1 MSDFEYKCVFFRRG
15 GPMPDYRIY
24 KFNEIVPDQ
33 DLRNATLIL
42 GNGSSIAVNS
52 SFSYTNLFEKACND
66 SILNQISKDLFETL
80 ATTDFEL
87 VMNKLRQ
94 AYIINK
100 VLQLDSGDVAL
111 HTYNNIRQSLIKT
124 IKEIHVQY
132 ADAAFRIDSIRK
144 FLEKFKTVISLNYDL
159 LVYWAIMASNDRKPY
174 KMKDCFTNHIDGNL
188 GFEYDIEKLRE
199 TYGDVSDPTLVFYPH
214 GNLILASNENN
225 DELKIRIRND
235 TNLFDAIGDKWEH
248 NYVPLFVSEGSSE
261 QKLKAIRR
269 STYLNFI
276 YENVLSHLE
285 PTVIIYGWKLAEQ
298 EQHLIK
304 KIFSNNKISNV
315 YISMYL
321 ESNPEPID
329 EQERI
334 VSMLNRENGNMNIK
348 FFDAASKNCWC
359 NL

>member
-1 MSDFEYKCVFFRRG
+1 
-15 GPMPDYRIY
+15 MPDYSIY
-24 KFNEIVPDQ
+24 EFNELVTDQ
-33 DLRNATLIL
+33 ELGNATLIL
-42 GNGSSIAVNS
+42 GDGASMAVSS
-52 SFSYTNLFEKACND
+52 SFSYTNLFGKACND
-66 SILNQISKDLFETL
+66 SILNQTSKNLFETL
-80 ATTDFEL
+80 QTTDFEL

-94 AYIINK
+94 AYIINE
-100 VLQLDSGDVAL
+100 VLQLDTDNVAL
-111 HTYNNIRQSLIKT
+111 HTYDNIRQSLIKT

-132 ADAAFRIDSIRK
+132 ADAIFQIDNIRK

-159 LVYWAIMASNDRKPY
+159 LIYWAIMASNDRKPY

-199 TYGDVSDPTLVFYPH
+199 PYNGGPDPTLVFYPH

-225 DELKIRIRND
+225 DELKIRINNN
-235 TNLFDAIGDKWEH
+235 TNLFDAIGEKWKQK
-248 NYVPLFVSEGSSE
+248 YVPLFVSEGSSE

-269 STYLNFI
+269 STYLNFV

-321 ESNPEPID
+321 GSNPEPID
-329 EQERI
+329 EQKRI
-334 VSMLNRENGNMNIK
+334 ASMLKRENRTMNIK

-359 NL
+359 NF

>member
-1 MSDFEYKCVFFRRG
+1 
-15 GPMPDYRIY
+15 MPDYSIY
-24 KFNEIVPDQ
+24 EFNELVTDQ
-33 DLRNATLIL
+33 ELGNATLIL
-42 GNGSSIAVNS
+42 GNGASMAVSS
-52 SFSYTNLFEKACND
+52 SFSYTNLFGKACND
-66 SILNQISKDLFETL
+66 SILNQTSKNLFETL
-80 ATTDFEL
+80 QTTDFEL

-94 AYIINK
+94 AYIINE
-100 VLQLDSGDVAL
+100 VLQLDTDNVAL
-111 HTYNNIRQSLIKT
+111 HTYDNIRQSLIKT

-132 ADAAFRIDSIRK
+132 ADAIFQIDNIRK

-159 LVYWAIMASNDRKPY
+159 LIYWAIMASNDRKPY

-199 TYGDVSDPTLVFYPH
+199 PYNGGPDPTLVFYPH

-225 DELKIRIRND
+225 DELKIRINNN
-235 TNLFDAIGDKWEH
+235 TNLFDAIGEKWKQK
-248 NYVPLFVSEGSSE
+248 YVPLFVSEGSSE

-269 STYLNFI
+269 STYLNFV

-321 ESNPEPID
+321 GSNTEPID
-329 EQERI
+329 EQKRI
-334 VSMLNRENGNMNIK
+334 ASMLKRENRTMNIK

-359 NL
+359 NF

>member
-1 MSDFEYKCVFFRRG
+1 
-15 GPMPDYRIY
+15 MPDYSIY
-24 KFNEIVPDQ
+24 EFNELVTDQ
-33 DLRNATLIL
+33 ELGNATLIL
-42 GNGSSIAVNS
+42 GNGASMAVSS
-52 SFSYTNLFEKACND
+52 SFSYTNLFGKACND
-66 SILNQISKDLFETL
+66 SILNQTSKNLFETL
-80 ATTDFEL
+80 QTTDFEL

-94 AYIINK
+94 AYIINE
-100 VLQLDSGDVAL
+100 VLQLDTDNVAL
-111 HTYNNIRQSLIKT
+111 HTYDNIRQSLIKT

-132 ADAAFRIDSIRK
+132 ADAIFQIDNIRK
-144 FLEKFKTVISLNYDL
+144 FLEKFKTVISLNDDL
-159 LVYWAIMASNDRKPY
+159 LIYWAIMASNDRKPY

-199 TYGDVSDPTLVFYPH
+199 PYNGGPDPTLVFYPH

-225 DELKIRIRND
+225 DELKIRINNN
-235 TNLFDAIGDKWEH
+235 TNLFDAIGEKWKQK
-248 NYVPLFVSEGSSE
+248 YVPLFVSEGSSE

-269 STYLNFI
+269 STYLNFV

-321 ESNPEPID
+321 GSNPEPID
-329 EQERI
+329 EQKRI
-334 VSMLNRENGNMNIK
+334 ASMLKRENRTMNIK

-359 NL
+359 NF

>member
-1 MSDFEYKCVFFRRG
+1 
-15 GPMPDYRIY
+15 MPDYSIY
-24 KFNEIVPDQ
+24 EFNELVTDQ
-33 DLRNATLIL
+33 ELGNATLIL
-42 GNGSSIAVNS
+42 GNGASMAVSS
-52 SFSYTNLFEKACND
+52 SFSYTNLFGKACND
-66 SILNQISKDLFETL
+66 SILNQTSKNLFETL
-80 ATTDFEL
+80 QTTDFEL

-94 AYIINK
+94 AYIINE
-100 VLQLDSGDVAL
+100 VLQLDTDNVAL
-111 HTYNNIRQSLIKT
+111 HTYDNIRQSLIKT

-132 ADAAFRIDSIRK
+132 ADAIFQIDNIRK

-159 LVYWAIMASNDRKPY
+159 LIYWAIMASNDRKPY

-199 TYGDVSDPTLVFYPH
+199 PYNGGPDPTLVFYPH

-225 DELKIRIRND
+225 DELKIRINNN
-235 TNLFDAIGDKWEH
+235 TNLFDAIGEKWKQK
-248 NYVPLFVSEGSSE
+248 YVPLFVSEGSSE

-269 STYLNFI
+269 STYLNFV

-321 ESNPEPID
+321 GSNPEPID
-329 EQERI
+329 EQKRI
-334 VSMLNRENGNMNIK
+334 ASMLKRENRTMNIK

-359 NL
+359 NAASKNCWCNF

>member
-1 MSDFEYKCVFFRRG
+1 
-15 GPMPDYRIY
+15 MPDYSIY
-24 KFNEIVPDQ
+24 EFNELVTDQ
-33 DLRNATLIL
+33 ELGNATLIL
-42 GNGSSIAVNS
+42 GNGASMAVSS
-52 SFSYTNLFEKACND
+52 SFSYTNLFGKACND
-66 SILNQISKDLFETL
+66 SILNQTSKNLFETL
-80 ATTDFEL
+80 QTTDFEL

-94 AYIINK
+94 AYIINE
-100 VLQLDSGDVAL
+100 VLQLDTDNVAL
-111 HTYNNIRQSLIKT
+111 HTYDNIRQSLIKT

-132 ADAAFRIDSIRK
+132 ADAIFQIDNIRK

-159 LVYWAIMASNDRKPY
+159 LIYWAIMASNDCKPY

-199 TYGDVSDPTLVFYPH
+199 PYNGGPDPTLVFYPH

-225 DELKIRIRND
+225 DELKIRINNN
-235 TNLFDAIGDKWEH
+235 TNLFDAIGEKWKQK
-248 NYVPLFVSEGSSE
+248 YVPLFVSEGSSE

-269 STYLNFI
+269 STYLNFV

-321 ESNPEPID
+321 GSNPEPID
-329 EQERI
+329 EQKRI
-334 VSMLNRENGNMNIK
+334 ASMLKRENRTMNIK

-359 NL
+359 NF

>member
-1 MSDFEYKCVFFRRG
+1 
-15 GPMPDYRIY
+15 MPDYSIY
-24 KFNEIVPDQ
+24 EFNELVTDQ
-33 DLRNATLIL
+33 ELGNATLIL
-42 GNGSSIAVNS
+42 GNGASMAVSS
-52 SFSYTNLFEKACND
+52 SFSYTNLFGKACND
-66 SILNQISKDLFETL
+66 SILNQTSKNLFETL
-80 ATTDFEL
+80 QTTDFEL
-87 VMNKLRQ
+87 VMNKLRK
-94 AYIINK
+94 AYIINE
-100 VLQLDSGDVAL
+100 VLQLDTDNVAL
-111 HTYNNIRQSLIKT
+111 HTYDNIRQSLIKT

-132 ADAAFRIDSIRK
+132 ADAIFQIDNIRK

-159 LVYWAIMASNDRKPY
+159 LIYWAIMASNDRKPY

-199 TYGDVSDPTLVFYPH
+199 PYNGGPDPTLVFYPH

-225 DELKIRIRND
+225 DELKIRINNN
-235 TNLFDAIGDKWEH
+235 TNLFDAIGEKWKQK
-248 NYVPLFVSEGSSE
+248 YVPLFVSEGSSE

-269 STYLNFI
+269 STYLNFV

-321 ESNPEPID
+321 GSNPEPID
-329 EQERI
+329 EQKRI
-334 VSMLNRENGNMNIK
+334 ASMLKRENRTMNIK

-359 NL
+359 NF

>member
-1 MSDFEYKCVFFRRG
+1 
-15 GPMPDYRIY
+15 MPDYSIY
-24 KFNEIVPDQ
+24 EFNELVTDQ
-33 DLRNATLIL
+33 ELGDATLIL
-42 GNGSSIAVNS
+42 GNGASMAVSS
-52 SFSYTNLFEKACND
+52 SFSYTNLFGKACND
-66 SILNQISKDLFETL
+66 SILNQTSKNLFETL
-80 ATTDFEL
+80 QTTDFEL

-94 AYIINK
+94 AYIINE
-100 VLQLDSGDVAL
+100 VLQLDTDNVAL
-111 HTYNNIRQSLIKT
+111 HTYDNIRQSLIKT

-132 ADAAFRIDSIRK
+132 ADAIFQIDNIRK

-159 LVYWAIMASNDRKPY
+159 LIYWAIMASNDRKPY

-199 TYGDVSDPTLVFYPH
+199 PYNGGPDPTLVFYPH

-225 DELKIRIRND
+225 DELKIRINNN
-235 TNLFDAIGDKWEH
+235 TNLFDAIGEKWKQK
-248 NYVPLFVSEGSSE
+248 YVPLFVSEGSSE

-269 STYLNFI
+269 STYLNFV

-321 ESNPEPID
+321 GSNPEPID
-329 EQERI
+329 EQKRI
-334 VSMLNRENGNMNIK
+334 ASMLKRENRTMNIK

-359 NL
+359 NF

>member
-1 MSDFEYKCVFFRRG
+1 
-15 GPMPDYRIY
+15 MPDYSIY
-24 KFNEIVPDQ
+24 EFNELVTDQ
-33 DLRNATLIL
+33 ELGNATLIL
-42 GNGSSIAVNS
+42 GNGASMAVSS
-52 SFSYTNLFEKACND
+52 SFSYTNLFGKACND
-66 SILNQISKDLFETL
+66 SILNQTSKNLFETL
-80 ATTDFEL
+80 QTTDFEL

-94 AYIINK
+94 AYIINE
-100 VLQLDSGDVAL
+100 VLQLDTDNVAL
-111 HTYNNIRQSLIKT
+111 HTYDNIRQSLIKT
-124 IKEIHVQY
+124 KKEIHVQY
-132 ADAAFRIDSIRK
+132 ADAIFQIDNIRK

-159 LVYWAIMASNDRKPY
+159 LIYWAIMASNVRKPY

-199 TYGDVSDPTLVFYPH
+199 PYNGGPDPTLVFYPH

-225 DELKIRIRND
+225 DELKIRINNN
-235 TNLFDAIGDKWEH
+235 TNLFDAIGEKWKQK
-248 NYVPLFVSEGSSE
+248 YVPLFVSEGSSE

-269 STYLNFI
+269 STYLNFV

-321 ESNPEPID
+321 GSNPEPID
-329 EQERI
+329 EQKRI
-334 VSMLNRENGNMNIK
+334 ASMLKRENRTMNIK

-359 NL
+359 NF

>member
-1 MSDFEYKCVFFRRG
+1 
-15 GPMPDYRIY
+15 MPDYSIY
-24 KFNEIVPDQ
+24 EFNELVTDQ
-33 DLRNATLIL
+33 ELGNATLIL
-42 GNGSSIAVNS
+42 GNGASMAVSS
-52 SFSYTNLFEKACND
+52 SFSYTNLFGKACND
-66 SILNQISKDLFETL
+66 SILNQTSKNLFETL
-80 ATTDFEL
+80 QTTDFEL

-94 AYIINK
+94 AYIINE
-100 VLQLDSGDVAL
+100 VLQLDTDNVAL
-111 HTYNNIRQSLIKT
+111 HTYDNIRQSLIKT

-132 ADAAFRIDSIRK
+132 ADAIFQIDNIRK

-159 LVYWAIMASNDRKPY
+159 LIYWAIMASNDRKPY

-188 GFEYDIEKLRE
+188 GFEYDIEKLSE
-199 TYGDVSDPTLVFYPH
+199 PYNGGPDPTLVFYPH

-225 DELKIRIRND
+225 DELKIRINNN
-235 TNLFDAIGDKWEH
+235 TNLFDAIGEKWKQK
-248 NYVPLFVSEGSSE
+248 YVPLFVSEGSSE

-269 STYLNFI
+269 STYLNFV

-321 ESNPEPID
+321 GSNPEPID
-329 EQERI
+329 EQKRI
-334 VSMLNRENGNMNIK
+334 ASMLKRENRTMNIK

-359 NL
+359 NF

>member
-1 MSDFEYKCVFFRRG
+1 
-15 GPMPDYRIY
+15 MPDYSIY
-24 KFNEIVPDQ
+24 EFNELVTDQ
-33 DLRNATLIL
+33 ELGNATLIL
-42 GNGSSIAVNS
+42 GNGASMAVSS
-52 SFSYTNLFEKACND
+52 SFSYTNLFGKACND
-66 SILNQISKDLFETL
+66 SILNQTSKNLFETL
-80 ATTDFEL
+80 QTTDFEL

-94 AYIINK
+94 AYIINE
-100 VLQLDSGDVAL
+100 VLQLDTDNVAL
-111 HTYNNIRQSLIKT
+111 HTYDNIRQSLIKT

-132 ADAAFRIDSIRK
+132 ADAIFQIDNIRK

-159 LVYWAIMASNDRKPY
+159 LIYWAIMASNDRKPY

-199 TYGDVSDPTLVFYPH
+199 TYNGGPDPTLVFYPH

-225 DELKIRIRND
+225 DELKIRINNN
-235 TNLFDAIGDKWEH
+235 TNLFDAIGEKWKQK
-248 NYVPLFVSEGSSE
+248 YVPLFVSEGSSE

-269 STYLNFI
+269 STYLNFV

-321 ESNPEPID
+321 GSNPEPID
-329 EQERI
+329 EQKRI
-334 VSMLNRENGNMNIK
+334 ASMLKRENRTMNIK

-359 NL
+359 NF

>member
-1 MSDFEYKCVFFRRG
+1 
-15 GPMPDYRIY
+15 MPDYSIY
-24 KFNEIVPDQ
+24 EFNELVTDQ
-33 DLRNATLIL
+33 ELGNATLIL
-42 GNGSSIAVNS
+42 GNGASMAVSS
-52 SFSYTNLFEKACND
+52 SFSYTNLFGKACND
-66 SILNQISKDLFETL
+66 SILNQTSKNLFETL
-80 ATTDFEL
+80 QTTDFEL

-94 AYIINK
+94 AYIINE
-100 VLQLDSGDVAL
+100 VLQLDTDNVAL
-111 HTYNNIRQSLIKT
+111 HTYDNIRQSLIKT

-132 ADAAFRIDSIRK
+132 ADAIFQIDNIRK

-159 LVYWAIMASNDRKPY
+159 LIYWAIMASNDRKPY

-199 TYGDVSDPTLVFYPH
+199 PYNGGPDPTLVFYPH

-225 DELKIRIRND
+225 DELKIRINNN
-235 TNLFDAIGDKWEH
+235 TNLFDEIGEKWKQK
-248 NYVPLFVSEGSSE
+248 YVPLFVSEGSSE

-269 STYLNFI
+269 STYLNFV

-321 ESNPEPID
+321 GSNPEPID
-329 EQERI
+329 EQKRI
-334 VSMLNRENGNMNIK
+334 ASMLKRENRTMNIK

-359 NL
+359 NF

>member
-1 MSDFEYKCVFFRRG
+1 
-15 GPMPDYRIY
+15 MPDYSIY
-24 KFNEIVPDQ
+24 EFNELVTDQ
-33 DLRNATLIL
+33 ELGNATLIL
-42 GNGSSIAVNS
+42 GNGASMAVSS
-52 SFSYTNLFEKACND
+52 SFSYTNLFGKACND
-66 SILNQISKDLFETL
+66 SILNQTSKNLFETL
-80 ATTDFEL
+80 QTTDFEL

-94 AYIINK
+94 AYIINE
-100 VLQLDSGDVAL
+100 VLQLDTDNVAL
-111 HTYNNIRQSLIKT
+111 HTYDNIRQSLIKT

-132 ADAAFRIDSIRK
+132 ADAIFQIDNIRK
-144 FLEKFKTVISLNYDL
+144 FLEKFKTVISLSYDL
-159 LVYWAIMASNDRKPY
+159 LIYWAIMASNDRKPY

-199 TYGDVSDPTLVFYPH
+199 PYNGGPDPTLVFYPH

-225 DELKIRIRND
+225 DELKIRINNN
-235 TNLFDAIGDKWEH
+235 TNLFDAIGEKWKQK
-248 NYVPLFVSEGSSE
+248 YVPLFVSEGSSE

-269 STYLNFI
+269 STYLNFV

-321 ESNPEPID
+321 GSNPEPID
-329 EQERI
+329 EQKRI
-334 VSMLNRENGNMNIK
+334 ASMLKRENRTMNIK

-359 NL
+359 NF

>member
-1 MSDFEYKCVFFRRG
+1 
-15 GPMPDYRIY
+15 MPDYSIY
-24 KFNEIVPDQ
+24 EFNELVTDQ
-33 DLRNATLIL
+33 ELGNATLIL
-42 GNGSSIAVNS
+42 GNGASMAVSS
-52 SFSYTNLFEKACND
+52 SFSYTNLFGKACND
-66 SILNQISKDLFETL
+66 SILNQTSKNLFETL
-80 ATTDFEL
+80 QTTDFEL

-94 AYIINK
+94 AYIINE
-100 VLQLDSGDVAL
+100 VLQLDTDNVAL
-111 HTYNNIRQSLIKT
+111 HTYDNIRQSLIKT

-132 ADAAFRIDSIRK
+132 ADAIFQIDNIRK

-159 LVYWAIMASNDRKPY
+159 LIYWAIMASNDRKPY

-199 TYGDVSDPTLVFYPH
+199 PYNGGADPTLVFYPH

-225 DELKIRIRND
+225 DELKIRINNN
-235 TNLFDAIGDKWEH
+235 TNLFDAIGEKWKQK
-248 NYVPLFVSEGSSE
+248 YVPLFVSEGSSE

-269 STYLNFI
+269 STYLNFV

-321 ESNPEPID
+321 GSNPEPID
-329 EQERI
+329 EQKRI
-334 VSMLNRENGNMNIK
+334 ASMLKRENRTMNIK

-359 NL
+359 NF

>member
-1 MSDFEYKCVFFRRG
+1 
-15 GPMPDYRIY
+15 MPDYSIY
-24 KFNEIVPDQ
+24 EFNELVTDQ
-33 DLRNATLIL
+33 ELGNATLIL
-42 GNGSSIAVNS
+42 GNGASMAVSS
-52 SFSYTNLFEKACND
+52 SFSYTNLFGKACND
-66 SILNQISKDLFETL
+66 SILNQTSKNLFETL
-80 ATTDFEL
+80 QTTDFEL

-94 AYIINK
+94 AYIINE
-100 VLQLDSGDVAL
+100 VLQLDTDNVAL
-111 HTYNNIRQSLIKT
+111 HTYDNIRQSLIKT

-132 ADAAFRIDSIRK
+132 ADAIFQIDNIRK

-159 LVYWAIMASNDRKPY
+159 LIYWAIMASNDRKPY
-174 KMKDCFTNHIDGNL
+174 KIKDCFTNHIDGNL

-199 TYGDVSDPTLVFYPH
+199 PYNGGPDPTLVFYPH

-225 DELKIRIRND
+225 DELKIRINNN
-235 TNLFDAIGDKWEH
+235 TNLFDAIGEKWKQK
-248 NYVPLFVSEGSSE
+248 YVPLFVSEGSSE

-269 STYLNFI
+269 STYLNFV

-321 ESNPEPID
+321 GSNPEPID
-329 EQERI
+329 EQKRI
-334 VSMLNRENGNMNIK
+334 ASMLKRENRTMNIK

-359 NL
+359 NF

>member
-1 MSDFEYKCVFFRRG
+1 
-15 GPMPDYRIY
+15 MPDYSIY
-24 KFNEIVPDQ
+24 EFNELVTDQ
-33 DLRNATLIL
+33 ELGNATLIL
-42 GNGSSIAVNS
+42 GNGASMAVSS
-52 SFSYTNLFEKACND
+52 SFSYTNLFGKACND
-66 SILNQISKDLFETL
+66 SILNQTSKNLFETL
-80 ATTDFEL
+80 QTTDFEL

-94 AYIINK
+94 AYIINE
-100 VLQLDSGDVAL
+100 VLQLDTDNVAL
-111 HTYNNIRQSLIKT
+111 HTYDNIRQSLIKT

-132 ADAAFRIDSIRK
+132 ADAIFQIDNIRK

-159 LVYWAIMASNDRKPY
+159 LIYWAIMASNDRKPY

-199 TYGDVSDPTLVFYPH
+199 PYNGGPDPTLVFYPH

-225 DELKIRIRND
+225 DELKIKINNN
-235 TNLFDAIGDKWEH
+235 TNLFDAIGEKWKQK
-248 NYVPLFVSEGSSE
+248 YVPLFVSEGSSE

-269 STYLNFI
+269 STYLNFV

-321 ESNPEPID
+321 GSNPEPID
-329 EQERI
+329 EQKRI
-334 VSMLNRENGNMNIK
+334 ASMLKRENRTMNIK

-359 NL
+359 NF

>member
-1 MSDFEYKCVFFRRG
+1 
-15 GPMPDYRIY
+15 MPDYSIY
-24 KFNEIVPDQ
+24 EFNELVTDQ
-33 DLRNATLIL
+33 ELGNATLIL
-42 GNGSSIAVNS
+42 GNGASMAVSS
-52 SFSYTNLFEKACND
+52 SFSYTNLFGKACND
-66 SILNQISKDLFETL
+66 SILNQTSKNLFETL
-80 ATTDFEL
+80 QTTDFEL

-94 AYIINK
+94 AYIINE
-100 VLQLDSGDVAL
+100 VLQLDTDNVAL
-111 HTYNNIRQSLIKT
+111 HTYDNIRQSLIKT

-132 ADAAFRIDSIRK
+132 ADAIFQIDNIRK

-159 LVYWAIMASNDRKPY
+159 LIYWAIMDSNDRKPY

-199 TYGDVSDPTLVFYPH
+199 PYNGGPDPTLVFYPH

-225 DELKIRIRND
+225 DELKIRINNN
-235 TNLFDAIGDKWEH
+235 TNLFDAIGEKWKQK
-248 NYVPLFVSEGSSE
+248 YVPLFVSEGSSE

-269 STYLNFI
+269 STYLNFV

-321 ESNPEPID
+321 GSNPEPID
-329 EQERI
+329 EQKRI
-334 VSMLNRENGNMNIK
+334 ASMLKRENRTMNIK

-359 NL
+359 NF

>member
-1 MSDFEYKCVFFRRG
+1 
-15 GPMPDYRIY
+15 MPDYSIY
-24 KFNEIVPDQ
+24 EFNELVTDQ
-33 DLRNATLIL
+33 ELGNATLIL
-42 GNGSSIAVNS
+42 GNGASMAVSS
-52 SFSYTNLFEKACND
+52 SFSYTNLFGKACND
-66 SILNQISKDLFETL
+66 SILNQTSKNLFETL
-80 ATTDFEL
+80 QTTDFEL

-94 AYIINK
+94 AYIINE
-100 VLQLDSGDVAL
+100 VLQLDTDNVAL
-111 HTYNNIRQSLIKT
+111 HTYDNIRQSLIKT

-132 ADAAFRIDSIRK
+132 ADAIFQIDNIRK

-159 LVYWAIMASNDRKPY
+159 LIYWAIMASNARKPY

-199 TYGDVSDPTLVFYPH
+199 PYNGGPDPTLVFYPH

-225 DELKIRIRND
+225 DELKIRINNN
-235 TNLFDAIGDKWEH
+235 TNLFDAIGEKWKQK
-248 NYVPLFVSEGSSE
+248 YVPLFVSEGSSE

-269 STYLNFI
+269 STYLNFV

-321 ESNPEPID
+321 GSNPEPID
-329 EQERI
+329 EQKRI
-334 VSMLNRENGNMNIK
+334 ASMLKRENRTMNIK

-359 NL
+359 NF

>member
-1 MSDFEYKCVFFRRG
+1 
-15 GPMPDYRIY
+15 MPDYSIY
-24 KFNEIVPDQ
+24 EFNELVTDQ
-33 DLRNATLIL
+33 ELGNATLIL
-42 GNGSSIAVNS
+42 GNGASMAVSS
-52 SFSYTNLFEKACND
+52 SFSYTNLFGKACND
-66 SILNQISKDLFETL
+66 SILNQTSKDLFETL
-80 ATTDFEL
+80 QTTDFEL

-94 AYIINK
+94 AYIINE
-100 VLQLDSGDVAL
+100 VLQLDTDNVAL
-111 HTYNNIRQSLIKT
+111 HTYDNIRQSLIKT
-124 IKEIHVQY
+124 IKEIHVQH
-132 ADAAFRIDSIRK
+132 ADAIFQIDNIRK

-159 LVYWAIMASNDRKPY
+159 LIYWAIMASNNREPY

-199 TYGDVSDPTLVFYPH
+199 PYNGGPDPTLVFYPH

-225 DELKIRIRND
+225 DELKIRINNN
-235 TNLFDAIGDKWEH
+235 TNLFDAIGEKWKQK
-248 NYVPLFVSEGSSE
+248 YVPLFVSEGSSE

-269 STYLNFI
+269 STYLNFV

-321 ESNPEPID
+321 GSNPEPID
-329 EQERI
+329 EQKRI
-334 VSMLNRENGNMNIK
+334 ASMLKRENRTMNIK

-359 NL
+359 NF

>member
-1 MSDFEYKCVFFRRG
+1 
-15 GPMPDYRIY
+15 MPDYRIY
-24 KFNEIVPDQ
+24 KFNEIVIDQ

-42 GNGSSIAVNS
+42 GNGASIAVNS

-66 SILNQISKDLFETL
+66 SILNQISKDLFGTL
-80 ATTDFEL
+80 TTTDFEL

-100 VLQLDSGDVAL
+100 VLQLDTNDIVPQ
-111 HTYNNIRQSLIKT
+111 TYDNIRQSLIKT

-132 ADAAFRIDSIRK
+132 ADAISQIDNIRQ

-159 LVYWAIMASNDRKPY
+159 LVYWAIMASNDRRPY

-199 TYGDVSDPTLVFYPH
+199 PYNGGPDPTLVFYPH

-225 DELKIRIRND
+225 DEFKIKITNSP
-235 TNLFDAIGDKWEH
+235 NLFDEIGDKWAH
-248 NYVPLFVSEGSSE
+248 DYVPLFVSEGNSE

-269 STYLNFI
+269 STYLNFV
-276 YENVLSHLE
+276 YENVLFHLE

-304 KIFSNNKISNV
+304 KIFSNNNIRNV

-321 ESNPEPID
+321 ENNPEPID

-334 VSMLNRENGNMNIK
+334 VSMLERENRTMNIK
-348 FFDAASKNCWC
+348 FFDAASENCWC

>member
-1 MSDFEYKCVFFRRG
+1 
-15 GPMPDYRIY
+15 MPDYSIY
-24 KFNEIVPDQ
+24 EFNELVTDQ
-33 DLRNATLIL
+33 ELGNATLIL
-42 GNGSSIAVNS
+42 GNGASMAVSS
-52 SFSYTNLFEKACND
+52 SFSYTNLFGKACND
-66 SILNQISKDLFETL
+66 SILNQTSKNLFETL
-80 ATTDFEL
+80 QTTDFEL

-94 AYIINK
+94 AYIINE
-100 VLQLDSGDVAL
+100 VLQLDTDNVAL
-111 HTYNNIRQSLIKT
+111 HTYDNIRQSLIKT

-132 ADAAFRIDSIRK
+132 ADAIFQIDNIRK

-159 LVYWAIMASNDRKPY
+159 LIYWAIMASNDRKPY

-199 TYGDVSDPTLVFYPH
+199 PYNGGPDPTLVFYPH

-225 DELKIRIRND
+225 DELKIRINNN
-235 TNLFDAIGDKWEH
+235 TNLFDAIGEKWKQK
-248 NYVPLFVSEGSSE
+248 YVPLFVSEGSSE

-269 STYLNFI
+269 STYLNFV

-285 PTVIIYGWKLAEQ
+285 PAVIIYGWKLAEQ

-321 ESNPEPID
+321 GSNPEPID
-329 EQERI
+329 EQKRI
-334 VSMLNRENGNMNIK
+334 ASMLKRENRTMNIK

-359 NL
+359 NF

>member
-1 MSDFEYKCVFFRRG
+1 
-15 GPMPDYRIY
+15 MPDYSIY
-24 KFNEIVPDQ
+24 EFNELVTDQ
-33 DLRNATLIL
+33 ELGNATLIL
-42 GNGSSIAVNS
+42 GNGASMAVSS
-52 SFSYTNLFEKACND
+52 SFSYTNLFGKACND
-66 SILNQISKDLFETL
+66 SILNQTSKNLFETL
-80 ATTDFEL
+80 QTTDFEL

-94 AYIINK
+94 AYIIK
-100 VLQLDSGDVAL
+100 EVLQLDTDNVAL
-111 HTYNNIRQSLIKT
+111 HTYDNIRQSLIKT

-132 ADAAFRIDSIRK
+132 ADAIFQIDNIRK

-159 LVYWAIMASNDRKPY
+159 LIYWAIMASNDRKPY

-199 TYGDVSDPTLVFYPH
+199 PYNGGPDPTLVFYPH

-225 DELKIRIRND
+225 DELKIRINNN
-235 TNLFDAIGDKWEH
+235 TNLFDAIGEKWKQK
-248 NYVPLFVSEGSSE
+248 YVPLFVSEGSSE

-269 STYLNFI
+269 STYLNFV

-321 ESNPEPID
+321 GSNPEPID
-329 EQERI
+329 EQKRI
-334 VSMLNRENGNMNIK
+334 ASMLKRENRTMNIK

-359 NL
+359 NF

>member
-1 MSDFEYKCVFFRRG
+1 
-15 GPMPDYRIY
+15 MPDYSIY
-24 KFNEIVPDQ
+24 EFNELVTDQ
-33 DLRNATLIL
+33 ELGNATLIL
-42 GNGSSIAVNS
+42 GNGASMAVSS
-52 SFSYTNLFEKACND
+52 SFSYTNLFGKACND
-66 SILNQISKDLFETL
+66 SILNQTSKNLFETL
-80 ATTDFEL
+80 QTTDFKL

-94 AYIINK
+94 AYIINE
-100 VLQLDSGDVAL
+100 VLQLDTDNVAL
-111 HTYNNIRQSLIKT
+111 HTYDNIRQSLIKT

-132 ADAAFRIDSIRK
+132 ADAIFQIDNIRK

-159 LVYWAIMASNDRKPY
+159 LIYWAIMASNDRKPY

-199 TYGDVSDPTLVFYPH
+199 PYNGGPDPTLVFYPH

-225 DELKIRIRND
+225 DELKIRINNN
-235 TNLFDAIGDKWEH
+235 TNLFDAIGEKWKQK
-248 NYVPLFVSEGSSE
+248 YVPLFVSEGSSE

-269 STYLNFI
+269 STYLNFV

-321 ESNPEPID
+321 GSNPEPID
-329 EQERI
+329 EQKRI
-334 VSMLNRENGNMNIK
+334 ASMLKRENRTMNIK

-359 NL
+359 NF

>member
-1 MSDFEYKCVFFRRG
+1 
-15 GPMPDYRIY
+15 MPDYSIY
-24 KFNEIVPDQ
+24 EFNELVTDQ
-33 DLRNATLIL
+33 ELGNATLIL
-42 GNGSSIAVNS
+42 GNGASMAVSS
-52 SFSYTNLFEKACND
+52 SFSYTNLFGKACND
-66 SILNQISKDLFETL
+66 SILNQTSKNLFETL
-80 ATTDFEL
+80 QTTDFEL

-94 AYIINK
+94 AYIINE
-100 VLQLDSGDVAL
+100 VLQLDTDNVAL
-111 HTYNNIRQSLIKT
+111 HTYDNIRQSLIKT

-132 ADAAFRIDSIRK
+132 ADAIFQIDNIRK

-159 LVYWAIMASNDRKPY
+159 LIYWAIMASNDRKPY

-199 TYGDVSDPTLVFYPH
+199 PYNGGPDPTLVFYPH

-225 DELKIRIRND
+225 DELKIRINNN
-235 TNLFDAIGDKWEH
+235 TNLFDAIGEKWKQK
-248 NYVPLFVSEGSSE
+248 YVPLFVSEGSSE

-269 STYLNFI
+269 STYLNFV

-321 ESNPEPID
+321 GSNSEPID
-329 EQERI
+329 EQKRI
-334 VSMLNRENGNMNIK
+334 ASMLKRENRTMNIK

-359 NL
+359 NF

>member
-1 MSDFEYKCVFFRRG
+1 
-15 GPMPDYRIY
+15 MPDYSIY
-24 KFNEIVPDQ
+24 EFNELVTDQ
-33 DLRNATLIL
+33 ELGNATLIL
-42 GNGSSIAVNS
+42 GNGASMAVSS
-52 SFSYTNLFEKACND
+52 SFSYTNLFGKACND
-66 SILNQISKDLFETL
+66 SILNQTSKNLFETL
-80 ATTDFEL
+80 QTTDFEL

-94 AYIINK
+94 AYIINE
-100 VLQLDSGDVAL
+100 VLQLDTDNVAL
-111 HTYNNIRQSLIKT
+111 HTYDNIRQSLIKT

-132 ADAAFRIDSIRK
+132 ADAIFQIDNIRK

-159 LVYWAIMASNDRKPY
+159 LIYWAIMASNDRKPY

-199 TYGDVSDPTLVFYPH
+199 PYNGGPDPTLVFYPH

-225 DELKIRIRND
+225 DELKIRINNN
-235 TNLFDAIGDKWEH
+235 TNLFDAIGEKWKQK
-248 NYVPLFVSEGSSE
+248 YVPLFVSEGSSE

-269 STYLNFI
+269 STYLNFV

-298 EQHLIK
+298 EQHLIR

-321 ESNPEPID
+321 GSNPEPID
-329 EQERI
+329 EQKRI
-334 VSMLNRENGNMNIK
+334 ASMLKRENRTMNIK

-359 NL
+359 NF

>member
-1 MSDFEYKCVFFRRG
+1 
-15 GPMPDYRIY
+15 MPDYSIY
-24 KFNEIVPDQ
+24 EFNELVTDQ
-33 DLRNATLIL
+33 ELGNATLIL
-42 GNGSSIAVNS
+42 GNGASMAVSS
-52 SFSYTNLFEKACND
+52 SFSYTNLFGKACND
-66 SILNQISKDLFETL
+66 SILNQTSKNLFETL
-80 ATTDFEL
+80 QTTDFEL

-94 AYIINK
+94 AYIINE
-100 VLQLDSGDVAL
+100 VLQLDTDNVAL
-111 HTYNNIRQSLIKT
+111 HTYDNIRQSLIKT

-132 ADAAFRIDSIRK
+132 AEAIFQIDNIRK

-159 LVYWAIMASNDRKPY
+159 LIYWAIMASNDRKPY

-199 TYGDVSDPTLVFYPH
+199 PYNGGPDPTLVFYPH

-225 DELKIRIRND
+225 DELKIRINNN
-235 TNLFDAIGDKWEH
+235 TNLFDAIGEKWKQK
-248 NYVPLFVSEGSSE
+248 YVPLFVSEGSSE

-269 STYLNFI
+269 STYLNFV

-321 ESNPEPID
+321 GSNPEPID
-329 EQERI
+329 EQKRI
-334 VSMLNRENGNMNIK
+334 ASMLKRENRTMNIK

-359 NL
+359 NF

>member
-1 MSDFEYKCVFFRRG
+1 
-15 GPMPDYRIY
+15 MPDYSIY
-24 KFNEIVPDQ
+24 EFNELVTDQ
-33 DLRNATLIL
+33 ELGNATLIL
-42 GNGSSIAVNS
+42 GNGASMAVSS
-52 SFSYTNLFEKACND
+52 SFSYTNLFGKACND
-66 SILNQISKDLFETL
+66 SILNQTSKNLFETL
-80 ATTDFEL
+80 QTTDFEL

-94 AYIINK
+94 AYIINE
-100 VLQLDSGDVAL
+100 VVQLDTDNVAL
-111 HTYNNIRQSLIKT
+111 HTYDNIRQSLIKT

-132 ADAAFRIDSIRK
+132 ADAIFQIDNIRK

-159 LVYWAIMASNDRKPY
+159 LIYWAIMASNDRKPY

-199 TYGDVSDPTLVFYPH
+199 PYNGGPDPTLVFYPH

-225 DELKIRIRND
+225 DELKIRINNN
-235 TNLFDAIGDKWEH
+235 TNLFDAIGEKWKQK
-248 NYVPLFVSEGSSE
+248 YVPLFVSEGSSE

-269 STYLNFI
+269 STYLNFV

-321 ESNPEPID
+321 GSNPEPID
-329 EQERI
+329 EQKRI
-334 VSMLNRENGNMNIK
+334 ASMLKRENRTMNIK

-359 NL
+359 NF

>member
-1 MSDFEYKCVFFRRG
+1 
-15 GPMPDYRIY
+15 MPDYSIY
-24 KFNEIVPDQ
+24 EFNELVTDQ
-33 DLRNATLIL
+33 ELGNATLIL
-42 GNGSSIAVNS
+42 GNGASMAVSS
-52 SFSYTNLFEKACND
+52 SFSYTNLFGKACND
-66 SILNQISKDLFETL
+66 SILNQTSKNLFETL
-80 ATTDFEL
+80 QTTDFEL

-94 AYIINK
+94 AYIINE
-100 VLQLDSGDVAL
+100 VLQLDTDNVAL
-111 HTYNNIRQSLIKT
+111 HTYDNIRQSLIKT

-132 ADAAFRIDSIRK
+132 ADAIFQIDNIRK

-159 LVYWAIMASNDRKPY
+159 LIYWAIMASNDRKPY

-199 TYGDVSDPTLVFYPH
+199 PYNGGPDPTLVFYPH
-214 GNLILASNENN
+214 GNWILASNENN
-225 DELKIRIRND
+225 DELKIRINNN
-235 TNLFDAIGDKWEH
+235 TNLFDAIGEKWKQK
-248 NYVPLFVSEGSSE
+248 YVPLFVSEGSSE

-269 STYLNFI
+269 STYLNFV

-321 ESNPEPID
+321 GSNPEPID
-329 EQERI
+329 EQKRI
-334 VSMLNRENGNMNIK
+334 ASMLKRENRTMNIK

-359 NL
+359 NF

>member
-1 MSDFEYKCVFFRRG
+1 
-15 GPMPDYRIY
+15 MPDYSIY
-24 KFNEIVPDQ
+24 EFNELVTDQ
-33 DLRNATLIL
+33 ELGNATLIL
-42 GNGSSIAVNS
+42 GNGASMAVSS
-52 SFSYTNLFEKACND
+52 SFSYTNLFGKACND
-66 SILNQISKDLFETL
+66 SILNQTSKNLFETL
-80 ATTDFEL
+80 QTTDFEL

-94 AYIINK
+94 AYIINE
-100 VLQLDSGDVAL
+100 VLQLDTDNVAL
-111 HTYNNIRQSLIKT
+111 HTYDNIRQSLIKT

-132 ADAAFRIDSIRK
+132 ADAIFQIDNIRK

-159 LVYWAIMASNDRKPY
+159 LIYWAIMASNDRKPY

-199 TYGDVSDPTLVFYPH
+199 PYNGGPDPTLVFYPH

-225 DELKIRIRND
+225 DELKIRINNN
-235 TNLFDAIGDKWEH
+235 TNLFDAIGEKWKQK
-248 NYVPLFVSEGSSE
+248 YVPLFVSEGSSE

-269 STYLNFI
+269 STYLNFV

-321 ESNPEPID
+321 GSNPEPID
-329 EQERI
+329 EQRRI
-334 VSMLNRENGNMNIK
+334 ASMLKRENRTMNIK

-359 NL
+359 NF

>member
-1 MSDFEYKCVFFRRG
+1 
-15 GPMPDYRIY
+15 MPDYRIY
-24 KFNEIVPDQ
+24 KFNEIVTDQ

-42 GNGSSIAVNS
+42 GNGASIAVNS

-66 SILNQISKDLFETL
+66 SILNQISKDLFGTL
-80 ATTDFEL
+80 TTTDFEL

-100 VLQLDSGDVAL
+100 VLQLDTNDIVPQ
-111 HTYNNIRQSLIKT
+111 TYDNIRQSLIKT

-132 ADAAFRIDSIRK
+132 ADAISQIDNIRQ

-159 LVYWAIMASNDRKPY
+159 LVYWAIMASNDRRPY

-199 TYGDVSDPTLVFYPH
+199 PYNGGPDPTLVFYPH

-225 DELKIRIRND
+225 DEFKIRITNSP
-235 TNLFDAIGDKWEH
+235 NLFNEIGDKWAH
-248 NYVPLFVSEGSSE
+248 DYVPLFVSEGNSE

-269 STYLNFI
+269 STYLNFV
-276 YENVLSHLE
+276 YENVLFHLE

-304 KIFSNNKISNV
+304 KIFSNNNISNV

-321 ESNPEPID
+321 ENNPEPID

-334 VSMLNRENGNMNIK
+334 VSMLKRENRTMNIK
-348 FFDAASKNCWC
+348 FFDAASENCWC

>member
-1 MSDFEYKCVFFRRG
+1 
-15 GPMPDYRIY
+15 MPDYSIY
-24 KFNEIVPDQ
+24 EFNELVTDQ
-33 DLRNATLIL
+33 ELGNATLIL
-42 GNGSSIAVNS
+42 GNGASMAVSS
-52 SFSYTNLFEKACND
+52 SFSYTNLFGKACND
-66 SILNQISKDLFETL
+66 SILNQTSKNLFETL
-80 ATTDFEL
+80 QTTDFEL

-94 AYIINK
+94 AYIINE
-100 VLQLDSGDVAL
+100 VLQLDTDNVAL
-111 HTYNNIRQSLIKT
+111 HTYDNIRQSLIKT

-132 ADAAFRIDSIRK
+132 ADAIFQIDNIRK

-159 LVYWAIMASNDRKPY
+159 LIYWAIMASNDRKPY

-199 TYGDVSDPTLVFYPH
+199 PYNGGPDPTLVFYPH

-225 DELKIRIRND
+225 DELKIRINNN
-235 TNLFDAIGDKWEH
+235 TNLFDAIGEKWKQK
-248 NYVPLFVSEGSSE
+248 YVPLFVSEGSSE

-269 STYLNFI
+269 STYLNFV

-321 ESNPEPID
+321 KSNPEPID
-329 EQERI
+329 EQKRI
-334 VSMLNRENGNMNIK
+334 ASMLKRENRTMNIK

-359 NL
+359 NF

>member
-1 MSDFEYKCVFFRRG
+1 
-15 GPMPDYRIY
+15 MPDYSIY
-24 KFNEIVPDQ
+24 EFNELVTDQ
-33 DLRNATLIL
+33 ELGNATLIL
-42 GNGSSIAVNS
+42 GNGASMAVSS
-52 SFSYTNLFEKACND
+52 SFSYTNLFGKACND
-66 SILNQISKDLFETL
+66 SILNQTSKNLFETL
-80 ATTDFEL
+80 QTTDFEL

-94 AYIINK
+94 AYIINE
-100 VLQLDSGDVAL
+100 VLQLDTDNVAL
-111 HTYNNIRQSLIKT
+111 HTYDNIRQSLIKT

-132 ADAAFRIDSIRK
+132 ADAIFQIDNIRK

-159 LVYWAIMASNDRKPY
+159 LIYWAIMASNVRKPY
-174 KMKDCFTNHIDGNL
+174 KMKECFTTHIDGNL

-199 TYGDVSDPTLVFYPH
+199 PYNGGPDPTLVFYPH

-225 DELKIRIRND
+225 DELKIRINNN
-235 TNLFDAIGDKWEH
+235 TNLFDAIGEKWKQK
-248 NYVPLFVSEGSSE
+248 YVPLFVSEGSSE

-269 STYLNFI
+269 STYLNFV

-321 ESNPEPID
+321 GSNPEPID
-329 EQERI
+329 EQKRI
-334 VSMLNRENGNMNIK
+334 ASMLKRENRTMNIK

-359 NL
+359 NF

>member
-1 MSDFEYKCVFFRRG
+1 
-15 GPMPDYRIY
+15 MPDYSIY
-24 KFNEIVPDQ
+24 EFNELVTDQ
-33 DLRNATLIL
+33 ELGNATLIL
-42 GNGSSIAVNS
+42 GNGASMAVSS
-52 SFSYTNLFEKACND
+52 SFSYTNLFGKACND
-66 SILNQISKDLFETL
+66 SILNQTSKNLFETL
-80 ATTDFEL
+80 QTTDFEL

-94 AYIINK
+94 AYIINE
-100 VLQLDSGDVAL
+100 VLQLDTDNVAL
-111 HTYNNIRQSLIKT
+111 HTYDNIRQSLIKT

-132 ADAAFRIDSIRK
+132 ADAIFQIDNIRK

-159 LVYWAIMASNDRKPY
+159 LICWAIMASNDRKPY

-199 TYGDVSDPTLVFYPH
+199 PYNGGPDPTLVFYPH

-225 DELKIRIRND
+225 DELKIRINNN
-235 TNLFDAIGDKWEH
+235 TNLFDAIGEKWKQK
-248 NYVPLFVSEGSSE
+248 YVPLFVSEGSSE

-269 STYLNFI
+269 STYLNFV

-321 ESNPEPID
+321 GSNPEPID
-329 EQERI
+329 EQKRI
-334 VSMLNRENGNMNIK
+334 ASMLKRENRTMNIK

-359 NL
+359 NF

>member
-1 MSDFEYKCVFFRRG
+1 
-15 GPMPDYRIY
+15 MPDYSIY
-24 KFNEIVPDQ
+24 EFNELVTDQ
-33 DLRNATLIL
+33 ELGNATLIL
-42 GNGSSIAVNS
+42 GNGASMAVSS
-52 SFSYTNLFEKACND
+52 SFSYTNLFGKACND
-66 SILNQISKDLFETL
+66 SILNQTSKNLFETL
-80 ATTDFEL
+80 QTTDFEL

-94 AYIINK
+94 AYIINE
-100 VLQLDSGDVAL
+100 VLQLDTDNVAL
-111 HTYNNIRQSLIKT
+111 HTYDNIRQSLIKT

-132 ADAAFRIDSIRK
+132 ADAIFQIDNIRK
-144 FLEKFKTVISLNYDL
+144 FLEKFKTVISLNYNL
-159 LVYWAIMASNDRKPY
+159 LIYWAIMASNDRKPY

-199 TYGDVSDPTLVFYPH
+199 PYNGGPDPTLVFYPH

-225 DELKIRIRND
+225 DELKIRINNN
-235 TNLFDAIGDKWEH
+235 TNLFDAIGEKWKQK
-248 NYVPLFVSEGSSE
+248 YVPLFVSEGSSE

-269 STYLNFI
+269 STYLNFV

-321 ESNPEPID
+321 GSNPEPID
-329 EQERI
+329 EQKRI
-334 VSMLNRENGNMNIK
+334 ASMLKRENRTMNIK

-359 NL
+359 NF

>member
-1 MSDFEYKCVFFRRG
+1 
-15 GPMPDYRIY
+15 MPDYSIY
-24 KFNEIVPDQ
+24 EFNELVTDQ
-33 DLRNATLIL
+33 ELGNATLIL
-42 GNGSSIAVNS
+42 GNGASMAVSS
-52 SFSYTNLFEKACND
+52 SFSYTNLFGKACND
-66 SILNQISKDLFETL
+66 SILNQTSKNLFETL
-80 ATTDFEL
+80 QTTDFEL

-94 AYIINK
+94 AYIINE
-100 VLQLDSGDVAL
+100 VLQLDTDNVAL
-111 HTYNNIRQSLIKT
+111 HTYDNIRQSLIKT

-132 ADAAFRIDSIRK
+132 ADAIFQIDNIRK

-159 LVYWAIMASNDRKPY
+159 LIYWAIMASNDRKPY

-199 TYGDVSDPTLVFYPH
+199 PYNGGPDPTLVFYPH

-225 DELKIRIRND
+225 DELKIRINNN
-235 TNLFDAIGDKWEH
+235 TNLFDAIGEKWKQK
-248 NYVPLFVSEGSSE
+248 YVPLFVSEGSSE

-269 STYLNFI
+269 STYLNFV

-321 ESNPEPID
+321 GSHPEPID
-329 EQERI
+329 EQKRI
-334 VSMLNRENGNMNIK
+334 ASMLKRENRTMNIK

-359 NL
+359 NF

>member
-1 MSDFEYKCVFFRRG
+1 
-15 GPMPDYRIY
+15 MPDYSIY
-24 KFNEIVPDQ
+24 EFNELVTDQ
-33 DLRNATLIL
+33 ELGNATLIL
-42 GNGSSIAVNS
+42 GNGASMAVSS
-52 SFSYTNLFEKACND
+52 SFSYTNLFGKACND
-66 SILNQISKDLFETL
+66 SILNQTSKNLFETL
-80 ATTDFEL
+80 QTTDFEL

-94 AYIINK
+94 AYIINE
-100 VLQLDSGDVAL
+100 VLQLDSDNVAL
-111 HTYNNIRQSLIKT
+111 HTYDNIRQSLIKT

-132 ADAAFRIDSIRK
+132 ADAIFQIDNIRK

-159 LVYWAIMASNDRKPY
+159 LIYWAIMASNDRKPY

-199 TYGDVSDPTLVFYPH
+199 PYNGGPDPTLVFYPH

-225 DELKIRIRND
+225 DELKIRINNN
-235 TNLFDAIGDKWEH
+235 TNLFDAIGEKWKQK
-248 NYVPLFVSEGSSE
+248 YVPLFVSEGSSE

-269 STYLNFI
+269 STYLNFV
-276 YENVLSHLE
+276 YENVLSRLE

-321 ESNPEPID
+321 GSNPEPID
-329 EQERI
+329 EQKRI
-334 VSMLNRENGNMNIK
+334 ASMLKRENRTMNIK

-359 NL
+359 NF

>member
-1 MSDFEYKCVFFRRG
+1 
-15 GPMPDYRIY
+15 MPDYSIY
-24 KFNEIVPDQ
+24 EFNELVTDQ
-33 DLRNATLIL
+33 ELGNATLIL
-42 GNGSSIAVNS
+42 GNGASMAVCS
-52 SFSYTNLFEKACND
+52 SFSYTNLFGKACND
-66 SILNQISKDLFETL
+66 SILNQTSKNLFETL
-80 ATTDFEL
+80 QTTDFEL

-94 AYIINK
+94 AYIINE
-100 VLQLDSGDVAL
+100 VLQLDTDNVAL
-111 HTYNNIRQSLIKT
+111 HTYDNIRQSLIKT

-132 ADAAFRIDSIRK
+132 ADAIFQIDNIRK

-159 LVYWAIMASNDRKPY
+159 LIYWAIMASNDRKPY

-199 TYGDVSDPTLVFYPH
+199 PYNGGPDPTLVFYPH

-225 DELKIRIRND
+225 DELKIRINNN
-235 TNLFDAIGDKWEH
+235 TNLFDAIGEKWKQK
-248 NYVPLFVSEGSSE
+248 YVPLFVSEGSSE

-269 STYLNFI
+269 STYLNFV

-321 ESNPEPID
+321 GSNPEPID
-329 EQERI
+329 EQKRI
-334 VSMLNRENGNMNIK
+334 ASMLKRENRTMNIK

-359 NL
+359 NF